1 MKKIR
6 SVLSVAIVGLALLAV
21 SAPLFAEGGQEKSQG
36 AAAPAKKM
44 VVNVASTFPP
54 DSPQD
59 KGLVRFKELV
69 SQRSG
74 GRIDVLI
81 HAANAM
87 GDERQ
92 TFELLSTGSV
102 EYGAVGSNDIS
113 TFFPKYAVAEVPYM
127 FTSVDQFWKYW
138 NGDAGKQIADM
149 IEKEKGVRTVGVIL
163 RGARYMTSNRPI
175 NSVADVKG
183 LKIRLPPVKAWTKV
197 WESIG
202 ALPVTVAFGEVYMAL
217 KTGAVEAQ
225 ENPPETILNYKFYEA
240 QKYLIATQHIYS
252 AARIQSSLKWF
263 NTLSKDDQ
271 DLLTKAMDEGVAY
284 ANSLTKNGDA
294 EYVKQ
299 LVDKGMT
306 LINIDLNEFQKACT
320 PAVEAF
326 AKEEWD
332 QAYFQKVRSIR

>member
-1 MKKIR
+1 MKKSR
-6 SVLSVAIVGLALLAV
+6 FVLMALVGLVLFAA
-21 SAPLFAEGGQEKSQG
+21 SAPVFAGGSGE
-36 AAAPAKKM
+36 AAPAKKM

-59 KGLVRFKELV
+59 KGLQKFKALV
-69 SQRSG
+69 AERSK

-92 TFELLSTGSV
+92 TFELLSSGSV
-102 EYGAVGSNDIS
+102 EFGAVGSNDIS

-138 NGDAGKQIADM
+138 NGEAGKQVGDM

-175 NSVADVKG
+175 NSLEDIKG

-197 WESIG
+197 WEHLG

-225 ENPPETILNYKFYEA
+225 ENPPETILNYKFFEA
-240 QKYLIATQHIYS
+240 QKYLIATEHIYS
-252 AARIQSSLKWF
+252 AARIQMSMKWF
-263 NTLSKDDQ
+263 NTLAKADQ
-271 DLLTKAMDEGVAY
+271 ELLTKAVEEGVAY
-284 ANSLTKNGDA
+284 ANTLTKDGDA
-294 EYVKQ
+294 AYVKQ
-299 LVDKGMT
+299 LVEKGMV
-306 LINIDLNEFQKACT
+306 LINVDKQAIQKACA

-326 AKEEWD
+326 AKAEWD
-332 QAYFQKVRSIR
+332 QAYYDKVRSIK